1 MTYLN
6 SLKSTISYFMFQAVA
21 KTYRKCR
28 NARLYEV
35 GAAASCT
42 DIFSTT
48 GKKLLP
54 NMFGKKFGIQRLT
67 WYNNLTRLY
76 HLIPNPFIPF
86 LASKLFKDL
95 PRQKHKI
102 RDPPP
107 TRRYLSPSTELQAKP
122 TASVSPRS
130 RCSADVPLSHLEY
143 QF

>member
-54 NMFGKKFGIQRLT
+54 NMFGKKFGIHTTFNMVQQLDT
-67 WYNNLTRLY
+67 V
-76 HLIPNPFIPF
+76 IPSYTQPFHTFPGF
-86 LASKLFKDL
+86 E
-95 PRQKHKI
+95 
-102 RDPPP
+102 
-107 TRRYLSPSTELQAKP
+107 T
-122 TASVSPRS
+122 V
-130 RCSADVPLSHLEY
+130 
-143 QF
+143 